1 MDSIAAESASRP
13 TLLVV
18 EDDAGVRNLIATT
31 LEAHGYRHVCA
42 GTGRAAI
49 AAATSQAPD
58 IVLLD
63 LGLPDM
69 DGVEVVK
76 FVRSWSQMP
85 IIVVSARTED
95 ADKIRA
101 LDAGA
106 DDYLTK
112 PFSVGELLARIR
124 TTLRRLSHQAAE
136 DPAPAL
142 AFDNGGLHVD
152 FATGTASLAGRELHL
167 TPMEYKLLCLL
178 ARNVGKVLTHQ
189 AIQRH
194 VWGYP
199 TTDGYKT
206 LRVLMASL
214 RRKIGDSP
222 SAPLYIKTEVG
233 TGYRFI
239 AE

>member
-1 MDSIAAESASRP
+1 MDSIATEGASRP

-42 GTGRAAI
+42 ATGRAAI

-76 FVRSWSQMP
+76 SVRSWSQMP

-136 DPAPAL
+136 GPAL
-142 AFDNGGLHVD
+142 TTGAPRGLCGGNGV
-152 FATGTASLAGRELHL
+152 SGR
-167 TPMEYKLLCLL
+167 
-178 ARNVGKVLTHQ
+178 ARAAPHSHGVQ
-189 AIQRH
+189 AA
-194 VWGYP
+194 
-199 TTDGYKT
+199 
-206 LRVLMASL
+206 L
-214 RRKIGDSP
+214 P
-222 SAPLYIKTEVG
+222 SGQK
-233 TGYRFI
+233 R
-239 AE
+239 